1 MEGERG
7 GAAREK
13 VESHFSSSCLA
24 PIAIR
29 HTTEGE
35 REEREVEGATATAIQ
50 GASAV
55 LARAAVAEEAV
66 LASAKN

>member
-1 MEGERG
+1 ME

-35 REEREVEGATATAIQ
+35 RKREREVEGATATAIQ
-50 GASAV
+50 GATAAV
-55 LARAAVAEEAV
+55 LAHAAVAAEAV